1 MWTHYLK
8 IAWRNLLKYKVQ
20 TAVCVC
26 GLAVGFICFALSL
39 LWVRHETTFDRFH
52 PDAERLY
59 MCCSD
64 WGIDALGRTP
74 SATTGLVPQLNR
86 DFPEVE
92 RATAYVNYGKTEAI
106 DDSIFVIPTLID
118 ENFSEVFQVEIL
130 EGSPSFWHDPT
141 QVALSRK
148 TAATCFGDS
157 TAIGRTVYNSV
168 DGQPLTVGAVVE
180 DWPNSN
186 ISIGVLRYYPKLAK
200 PRLSCQVV
208 LKTAHA
214 DADLASVAQ
223 RLDEATRWLSYRIEL
238 EPLTSCRSTVYSV
251 QQPVRTTYLKLFVG
265 IGALM
270 ILAVLVNTCSFLAGR
285 IPRRLRELAIRKVCG
300 ATNGQLAA
308 LLFTEFL
315 CLLAM
320 ALLLGFILLELVR
333 PWFCELAEIDRHLTG
348 EVAVYFLGLSVLSI
362 AAFLLIVWTFSRR
375 TLQQHLRPSSRAWL
389 PRLNLVVQFAMAFF
403 ILFCVTLMGRQLHY
417 LSTTTDVGWERKGRI
432 VLHNQ
437 YTTPE
442 LADRI
447 ARLAGVSQV
456 CPEEYGML
464 CANVFAPMDIY
475 WDGQPEGTEPLRV
488 NRITARRTWMDFW
501 HIQLLEGRCPTAAEA
516 RQSKVMINE
525 TAMRALG
532 WSREEAIGK
541 RIFYANRHTF
551 TVAGVVK
558 DFHISAPTRPVDP
571 CVIVGREYEGFEHSV
586 RQNILV
592 ACEPGQADSVCARI
606 NRLLEE
612 QGTPWIEPIRP
623 VTEVYDEILSD
634 ERVLMRLIG
643 LAAGV
648 CGGVALFCVYAFVT
662 LVCEQRRKEIAI
674 RKVNGA
680 TAGDIFGSFIR
691 EYLACLAA
699 ASIVAFPLGYMAVRR
714 WQEQYVEQLPV
725 GWGIYFLLFLGM
737 AAVVTACVGGQ
748 VRRAAQSRPTDM
760 LEKE

>member
-26 GLAVGFICFALSL
+26 GLAVGFISFALSL

-59 MCCSD
+59 MCCSE
-64 WGIDALGRTP
+64 WGVGGYDTAPWADTK
-74 SATTGLVPQLNR
+74 LVPLLNR
-86 DFPEVE
+86 DFPEIE
-92 RATAYVNYGKTEAI
+92 RATAYVNYGETWVEA
-106 DDSIFVIPTLID
+106 DTVIVTPTMVD
-118 ENFSEVFQVEIL
+118 ENFSEVFHVEIL
-130 EGSPSFWHDPT
+130 EGSPAFWHDPA

-148 TAATCFGDS
+148 TATACFGDS
-157 TAIGRTVYNSV
+157 TAIGRTVYDQ
-168 DGQPLTVGAVVE
+168 DGQPLTVGAVVK

-186 ISIGVLRYYPKLAK
+186 ISTGVLQYDPILNGSEQGY
-200 PRLSCQVV
+200 SCTIV

-214 DADLASVAQ
+214 DTDL
-223 RLDEATRWLSYRIEL
+223 EAVGRRINGQYKGMPYHFRL

-251 QQPVRTTYLKLFVG
+251 QQPVRTVFLKLFVA
-265 IGALM
+265 ISALM
-270 ILAVLVNTCSFLAGR
+270 SLAVLVNTCSFLAGR

-300 ATNGQLAA
+300 ATGGQLAV
-308 LLFTEFL
+308 LLLIEFL

-320 ALLLGFILLELVR
+320 ALLLGFILLELLR
-333 PWFCELAEIDRHLTG
+333 PWFCDLAQINRTLTG
-348 EVAVYFLGLSVLSI
+348 EVSLYFLGLSVLSI
-362 AAFLLIVWTFSRR
+362 LAFFLIVGFFSRR
-375 TLQQHLRPSSRAWL
+375 TLQTHLHTSSRAWL
-389 PRLNLVVQFAMAFF
+389 PRLNLTVQFAMAFF
-403 ILFCVTLMGRQLHY
+403 ILFCGIMMGLQLHY
-417 LSTTTDVGWERKGRI
+417 LSTTTDVGWERKDRI
-432 VLHNQ
+432 VINRYYNQ
-437 YTTPE
+437 PG

-447 ARLAGVSQV
+447 ARLAGVTQV
-456 CPEEYGML
+456 FPDEHGML
-464 CANVFAPMDIY
+464 CANGLAPMDIR
-475 WDGQPEGTEPLRV
+475 WDGQPEGTAPLRT
-488 NRITARRTWMDFW
+488 NHITARQEWMDFW
-501 HIQLLEGRCPTAAEA
+501 HVRLLQGHCPTAAEA
-516 RQSKVMINE
+516 RNAQVMINE
-525 TAMRALG
+525 TAMRAMG
-532 WSREEAIGK
+532 WVPEEAIGK
-541 RIFYANRHTF
+541 RLYYADHVL

-558 DFHISAPTRPVDP
+558 DFHISAPTVPVDP
-571 CVIVGREYEGFEHSV
+571 CVMVGREYKGFWSSMPDD
-586 RQNILV
+586 ILV
-592 ACEPGQADSVCARI
+592 ACMPEQADSVCARI
-606 NRLLEE
+606 NDIMRE
-612 QGTPWIEPIRP
+612 QDPWAEPVRT
-623 VTEVYDEILSD
+623 VTAVYDEQLAS
-634 ERVLMRLIG
+634 EQVLLRLIL

-648 CGGVALFCVYAFVT
+648 CSGVALFCVYAFVT

-748 VRRAAQSRPTDM
+748 VWRAAQSRPTDM

>member
-1 MWTHYLK
+1 MVTHYLK
-8 IAWRNLLKYKVQ
+8 IALRNLLKYKMQ

-92 RATAYVNYGKTEAI
+92 RATAYVNYGKTEAV

-200 PRLSCQVV
+200 PHLSCQVV

-300 ATNGQLAA
+300 ATNGQLTA

-516 RQSKVMINE
+516 RQGQVMINE
-525 TAMRALG
+525 TAMRAMG
-532 WSREEAIGK
+532 WVPEEAIGK
-541 RIFYANRHTF
+541 RLYYADHVL

-558 DFHISAPTRPVDP
+558 DFHISAPTVPVDP
-571 CVIVGREYEGFEHSV
+571 CVMVGREYKGFWSSMPDD
-586 RQNILV
+586 ILV
-592 ACEPGQADSVCARI
+592 ACMPEQADSVCARI
-606 NRLLEE
+606 NDIMRE
-612 QGTPWIEPIRP
+612 QDPWAEPVRT
-623 VTEVYDEILSD
+623 VTAVYDEQLAS
-634 ERVLMRLIG
+634 EQVLLRLIL

-648 CGGVALFCVYAFVT
+648 CSGVALFCVYAFVT

-680 TAGDIFGSFIR
+680 TAGDIFRNFIG

-714 WQEQYVEQLPV
+714 WQEQYVEQLPA
-725 GWGIYFLLFLGM
+725 GWDIYLTLFLIV

-748 VRRAAQSRPTDM
+748 VWRAAGARPTDM
-760 LEKE
+760 LETE

>member
-92 RATAYVNYGKTEAI
+92 RATAYVNYGKTEAV
-106 DDSIFVIPTLID
+106 DDSIFVIPTLVD

-200 PRLSCQVV
+200 PHLSCQVV

-223 RLDEATRWLSYRIEL
+223 RLDKATRWLSYRIEL

-308 LLFTEFL
+308 LLLTEFL
-315 CLLAM
+315 SLLAM
-320 ALLLGFILLELVR
+320 TLLLGFILLELIR
-333 PWFCELAEIDRHLTG
+333 PWFCELTEIDRHLTG
-348 EVAVYFLGLSVLSI
+348 EVAVYFLGLSVISI
-362 AAFLLIVWTFSRR
+362 AAFLLIVWIFSRR
-375 TLQQHLRPSSRAWL
+375 TLQEHLRPSSRAWL
-389 PRLNLVVQFAMAFF
+389 PRLNLIVQFAVAFF
-403 ILFCVTLMGRQLHY
+403 ILFCGTMMGRQLHY
-417 LSTTTDVGWERKGRI
+417 LSTTTDVGWERKDRI
-432 VLHNQ
+432 VINS
-437 YTTPE
+437 YYNRPG

-447 ARLAGVSQV
+447 ARLAGVKHV
-456 CPEEYGML
+456 CPDEHGML
-464 CANVFAPMDIY
+464 CTNGFAPMDIR
-475 WDGQPEGTEPLRV
+475 WEGQAEGTEPLRT
-488 NRITARRTWMDFW
+488 NHITARREWMDFW
-501 HIQLLEGRCPTAAEA
+501 RVELLQGHCPTAAEA
-516 RQSKVMINE
+516 RLGQVMINE
-525 TAMRALG
+525 TAMRAMG
-532 WSREEAIGK
+532 WAPEEALGK
-541 RIFYANRHTF
+541 RLYYAKHVL

-558 DFHISAPTRPVDP
+558 DFHISAPTVPVDP
-571 CVIVGREYEGFEHSV
+571 CVMVK
-586 RQNILV
+586 
-592 ACEPGQADSVCARI
+592 
-606 NRLLEE
+606 
-612 QGTPWIEPIRP
+612 PIRCAPASTTSCENKTRGPNRCAPSRQCTMNSWHQNRCCCGSSCWPP
-623 VTEVYDEILSD
+623 VS
-634 ERVLMRLIG
+634 
-643 LAAGV
+643 
-648 CGGVALFCVYAFVT
+648 
-662 LVCEQRRKEIAI
+662 
-674 RKVNGA
+674 
-680 TAGDIFGSFIR
+680 
-691 EYLACLAA
+691 AA
-699 ASIVAFPLGYMAVRR
+699 AWPSSASTPSSPWCANSGARKSPSAR
-714 WQEQYVEQLPV
+714 
-725 GWGIYFLLFLGM
+725 
-737 AAVVTACVGGQ
+737 
-748 VRRAAQSRPTDM
+748 
-760 LEKE
+760 